1 MTAEAIPDDVRELI
15 VRHIDSVAKLELILL
30 LGTRSPLSAETA
42 AGELRMAAEPVR
54 ERLEELVKA
63 RLATRRGE
71 EYSLRS
77 ADLLPLVGRLADAY
91 NKRRVTVVELVF
103 NRPNESL
110 SAFADAFKFRRKK

>member
-1 MTAEAIPDDVRELI
+1 MTVEGIPDDVRELI
-15 VRHIDSVAKLELILL
+15 ARHIDSVGKLELILL
-30 LGTRSPLSAETA
+30 LGARSPLSAETA
-42 AGELRMAAEPVR
+42 AGELLMAAEPVR
-54 ERLEELVKA
+54 ERLDELVKA

-77 ADLLPLVGRLADAY
+77 ADLLPLVERLADAY